1 MRLFLDTNVLVSALA
16 TRGLCADLYER
27 LLTEHEV
34 VIGEPVVQEVLD
46 ILQRK
51 FKASAKLL
59 EKVEAELRL
68 LQVIPAQTSAP
79 NLPIKDEEDPW
90 IIACALQAN
99 VNYFVT
105 GDAEL
110 LELKMVSKLAIISP
124 RNCWELTQYLP
135 DHF

>member
-1 MRLFLDTNVLVSALA
+1 MKVFLDTNVLVSALA

-34 VIGEPVVQEVLD
+34 VIGEPVVLEVLD

-51 FKASAKLL
+51 FRANGELL
-59 EKVEAELRL
+59 IKVETELRL
-68 LQVIPAQTSAP
+68 LRVIPAQAVAP
-79 NLPIKDEEDPW
+79 VLPTRDVDDPW

-99 VNYFVT
+99 VDCFVT

-110 LELKMVSKLAIISP
+110 SALGKVGNLPIISP
-124 RNCWELTQYLP
+124 RTCWEKWGN
-135 DHF
+135 